1 MMARC
6 LNARNERRNTHTLLC
21 LLERE
26 KAVAET
32 AAEDG
37 GVNKRHVLA
46 LFRNYPHLSVANT
59 LFYRYLGILM
69 PRRSNAAFQYRC
81 KRGFIFI
88 THRPLGL
95 A

>member
-1 MMARC
+1 M
-6 LNARNERRNTHTLLC
+6 
-21 LLERE
+21 
-26 KAVAET
+26 AET

-95 A
+95 ALHYIGLVKRPIKRALACG